1 MDVRWR
7 NSVVAIVASKKG
19 GGSKTGTGV
28 LVASDLVLTAAHVVA
43 FEGATG
49 PVRLRWK
56 SNCQEF
62 GSTSG
67 DKGNGFHDA
76 LCDENPRG
84 IAWSCP
90 DLDLA
95 LITCLKPPE
104 VESVEISDNAPRDG
118 VDWAGDAYPAICED
132 RFEDSKYLSGAMSSL
147 EHIGK
152 ASRFALA
159 SNQVLRDDGEQK
171 IDVAQ
176 WSGASGMPVVRV
188 SPHYSPSVI
197 GVLTTEHTLFD
208 SSFDATPVCEAL
220 KDPDFRLLLGLQE
233 PETAALL
240 RKQLVEAAAA
250 FLKVDAA
257 RIQMRSLDFFPQECV
272 DDLTGETLTAALIG
286 AEESDAFREALYGLW
301 RSLDHPRSNEALK
314 LVTAL
319 LVYRFARDNGA
330 KLAFCGGALASVVLC
345 DSLVGVEV
353 AMAGYHERDVRF
365 RKRRGPDDRPA
376 GELCLEPPP
385 EIGRGV
391 INTPS
396 QIDWSGRIGTDI
408 VAGLE
413 RRGRRT
419 KHQKAFLRNQA
430 RVGRKYY
437 AAYPVENPTDLAEH
451 VDAACR
457 ALCAEKGWPEI
468 CVVLFDPDDGACNDE
483 ERFGFM
489 CEMLPLEGEQGDSS

>member
-1 MDVRWR
+1 MDVLWR

-28 LVASDLVLTAAHVVA
+28 LVAPDLVLTAAHVVV
-43 FEGATG
+43 FDGAKG
-49 PVRLRWK
+49 PVRLYWK
-56 SNCQEF
+56 SKSTDF
-62 GSTSG
+62 GQNSG
-67 DKGNGFHDA
+67 DKGNGFHNA
-76 LCDENPRG
+76 VCDQEPRG
-84 IAWSCP
+84 VVWSCSI
-90 DLDLA
+90 LDLA
-95 LITCLKPPE
+95 LVACVKPPD
-104 VESVEISDNAPRDG
+104 IKP
-118 VDWAGDAYPAICED
+118 VDLSNDIPQDEFGWAGDAYPAIGED
-132 RFEDSKYLSGAMSSL
+132 RFKDSKYLSGTMSSL
-147 EHIGK
+147 EHTGR
-152 ASRFALA
+152 ASRFALVSEQA
-159 SNQVLRDDGEQK
+159 LRYGKKPQ
-171 IDVAQ
+171 INVAE
-176 WSGASGMPVVRV
+176 WSGVSGMPVVRV
-188 SPHYSPSVI
+188 PSHSPSVI
-197 GVLTTEHTLFD
+197 GVLTTEHTLFH

-220 KDPDFRLLLGLQE
+220 KDPDFRRLLGLQE

-250 FLKVDAA
+250 FLKVDATKA
-257 RIQMRSLDFFPQECV
+257 LMRSLGFFPQECV

-286 AEESDAFREALYGLW
+286 AEESDALREVLYGLW

-376 GELCLEPPP
+376 GELCLEPSP

-413 RRGRRT
+413 RRGQRT
-419 KHQKAFLRNQA
+419 KYHKAFLRNQA
-430 RVGRKYY
+430 RSGRKYY
-437 AAYPVENPTDLAEH
+437 AAYPVENPMDLAEH

-489 CEMLPLEGEQGDSS
+489 CEMLPLEGEQGDSKS